1 METTKQQARQVLD
14 GYGLDGTP
22 ISCERYGGG
31 HINGTFL
38 VQTDCGHRYV
48 IQRINDAVFPD
59 TKALMANVE
68 GVTGH
73 IARKVDDPRRVL
85 RLVRTKQGASWL
97 RLADGTPWRVLEFVE
112 GSVCLQQPRSAQD
125 FYCSGVAFG
134 TFLQQLHDYPAH
146 TLTPVIPNF
155 HDTRDRYRQFH
166 EALER
171 NAAGRADTVAEEIA
185 FALAREHEAGQVV
198 DLLAEGKLP
207 LRVTHNDTK
216 LNNVML
222 DEATGMPL
230 CVIDLDTVMPGSSL
244 YDYGDS
250 IRFGA
255 STATEDETDLD
266 RVEMDLA
273 MYEAYTRG
281 FVEGCPDLTE
291 LEREL
296 LPVGAKLMT
305 LECGVRFLT
314 DYLNGDVYFS
324 IHRPDHNLDR
334 CRTQFKLVADME
346 AKWQQMGDIARR
358 LCAR

>member
-1 METTKQQARQVLD
+1 MQQAQQVLG
-14 GYGLDGTP
+14 GYGLDGVP
-22 ISCERYGGG
+22 VSCTRYGGG

-38 VQTDCGHRYV
+38 VVTDRGHRYV
-48 IQRINDAVFPD
+48 LQRINDTVFKD
-59 TKALMANVE
+59 TAALMANVE
-68 GVTGH
+68 GVTEH
-73 IARKVDDPRRVL
+73 IARKADDPRRTL
-85 RLVRTKQGASWL
+85 RMVRTRQGDSWL
-97 RLADGTPWRVLEFVE
+97 RLPDGSPWRMAEFVE
-112 GSVCLQQPRSAQD
+112 GAVCLQQPRSPKD
-125 FYCSGVAFG
+125 FYYSGVAFG
-134 TFLQQLHDYPAH
+134 SFLQQLSDFPAH

-166 EALER
+166 KALER
-171 NAAGRADTVAEEIA
+171 DAAGRAGSVAEEIA
-185 FALAREHEAGQVV
+185 FVLAHESEAGQLV

-222 DEATGMPL
+222 DEATGLPL

-266 RVEMDLA
+266 RVAVDLA
-273 MYEAYTRG
+273 MFEAYTRG

-291 LEREL
+291 LERKL

-305 LECGVRFLT
+305 LECGVRFLA

-346 AKWQQMGDIARR
+346 AKWQQMEDIVRR
-358 LCAR
+358 LCGQ